1 MDIKIGMTIAYA
13 TIFLIALFGNFVS
26 LFIVLKKASSNVTNL
41 FMANMAVADLL
52 LTFTVMP
59 FQVAN
64 LYRGSL
70 WFGGILGNITCKLL
84 LYAIPVSIAASVLTM
99 MIISIDRF
107 YAIFYPLREKIFQ
120 RPKILSAIIWILSFV
135 LMLPF
140 VFLSQA
146 QFDRAANEYVC
157 MHVWPWEDPNDHTH
171 QETYRVMKIL
181 HICLFVVM
189 YALPLFITI
198 TIYALICRKLLLRKI
213 PGNITDSN
221 RHMVEKSRR
230 KVVRLL
236 VVICV
241 VFALC
246 WFPSY
251 VNHFFW
257 YVRPDQSHKL
267 SFEVTSVFLW
277 IAHANSAI
285 NPCLYILLNRTF
297 RRALFAIF
305 KKLCARE
312 TVIIT
317 VALTPARLNASRGSR
332 GWMEG
337 QRMRS
342 LETPERTRV
351 SMPT

>member
-1 MDIKIGMTIAYA
+1 MDIKIGMTTAYA
-13 TIFLIALFGNFVS
+13 MIFFIALFGNSVG
-26 LFIVLKKASSNVTNL
+26 LFIVLKKASTNVTNL

-59 FQVAN
+59 YQVAQ

-135 LMLPF
+135 LMLPN

-146 QFDRAANEYVC
+146 QFDPAANEYVC
-157 MHVWPWEDPNDHTH
+157 IYVWPWEDPDDHTH
-171 QETYRVMKIL
+171 QETYRVMKIF
-181 HICLFVVM
+181 HIFLFIIM

-198 TIYALICRKLLLRKI
+198 TIYALICRKLLLREI

-221 RHMVEKSRR
+221 RNMVEKSRR

-257 YVRPDQSHKL
+257 YVRPEQSHEL
-267 SFEVTSVFLW
+267 SLEVTLVFLW

-297 RRALFAIF
+297 RRELFANF
-305 KKLCARE
+305 RELCARE
-312 TVIIT
+312 TVIT
-317 VALTPARLNASRGSR
+317 VAATPARLNASRGSR

-342 LETPERTRV
+342 PEAPERTRV
-351 SMPT
+351 SIPT